1 MKSFKFLK
9 KNWSIEDNPI
19 NSLINN
25 IFLYGESDMNDIDR
39 FDLEDQIF
47 KTWNIT
53 NDLKEL
59 VDHFKS
65 GDVIDI
71 DSTMK
76 MIDGIQKLYEL
87 RFEKLFLT
95 LEKLIAENKLL

>member
-1 MKSFKFLK
+1 V
-9 KNWSIEDNPI
+9 
-19 NSLINN
+19 
-25 IFLYGESDMNDIDR
+25 NDIDR